1 MKLYIF
7 YRFLKEIWM
16 KWRIKELVEVV
27 ILDGSYEVFG
37 VEVDIISM

>member
-1 MKLYIF
+1 
-7 YRFLKEIWM
+7 M

-27 ILDGSYEVFG
+27 ILDSSYEVFG

>member
-27 ILDGSYEVFG
+27 ILDSSYEVFG